1 MAILETTTT
10 TAAAAESPKLQRPFG
25 RFDILFF
32 LICTIVGVDTIAS
45 VARGGGQAFTWMVVL
60 AVAFFVPQALLFA
73 ELGSAFPQE
82 GGPYFW
88 TRLAF
93 GHLVGAVNNFLYWI
107 TNPVW
112 IGGSLTI
119 SCIGAIEVFFNH
131 GNNLPTA
138 VWYIVALLFVWSSII
153 AAITSFSVGKWV
165 PTAGAYARFLL
176 LGLFIISVGI
186 YAAKHGAHGLGAG
199 S

>member
-10 TAAAAESPKLQRPFG
+10 AAAATESAKLQRHFG

-45 VARGGGQAFTWMVVL
+45 VASSGGEAFTWMIVL
-60 AVAFFVPQALLFA
+60 AVVFFIPQALLFA

-93 GHLVGAVNNFLYWI
+93 GRLAGAVNNFLYWI

-112 IGGSLTI
+112 IGGTLAI
-119 SCIGAIEVFFNH
+119 SCIGAVQVFFNH
-131 GNNLPTA
+131 GNSVPTA
-138 VWYIVALLFVWSSII
+138 VFYIIALAFVWVSIV

-165 PTAGAYARFLL
+165 PTAGAFARFLL
-176 LGLFIISVGI
+176 LAMFIITVI
-186 YAAKHGAHGLGAG
+186 VFAA
-199 S
+199 